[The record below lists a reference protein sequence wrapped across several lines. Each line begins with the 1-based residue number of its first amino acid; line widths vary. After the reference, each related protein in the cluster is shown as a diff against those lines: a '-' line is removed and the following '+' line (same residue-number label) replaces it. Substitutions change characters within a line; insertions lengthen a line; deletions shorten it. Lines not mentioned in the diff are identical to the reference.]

1 LGARVLSTRVWLAER
16 GVLSQAAIAGAA
28 QGGLRVGPSE
38 PFRLQGEG
46 GVGVRKTGLLLIA
59 MLVMVPALAAAD
71 SIVPASYSTTIAVGG
86 TATLSKTV
94 TVTQVATGAVDVFF
108 LADTTGSMFT
118 ALTNV
123 QTEIGNIM
131 TEVALSASNVAYG
144 VGEYRDVG
152 DAFVYREN
160 LDPPSMNEATVQ
172 TAVNA
177 WTAGGGGDEPEAQ
190 MYALEQVAN
199 TTQWRADSQRLVM
212 WFGDAPGHDP
222 RNGSTEASAT
232 AALVGAGAA
241 VHAISVGNNRLD
253 VTGQATRISAA
264 TGGAF
269 YSGINSDALA
279 AAIVAAITGAVTNYS
294 KVSLDFVGLM
304 PGLSVAF
311 TPASY
316 IGAFDR
322 SIDRTFGFN
331 VDFTGIAPG
340 VYNFEIVARVDGS
353 IVARESDTITVTG
366 EPVIPEPATLL
377 LLGTGLA
384 GMAKL
389 RRRR

>member
-1 LGARVLSTRVWLAER
+1 VLSVRVWLAEG
-16 GVLSQAAIAGAA
+16 GVLSQAAVAGAA

-59 MLVMVPALAAAD
+59 MLVMVPALAGAD

-94 TVTQVATGAVDVFF
+94 TVGQVATGAIDVFF
-108 LADTTGSMFT
+108 LADTTGSMFD
-118 ALTNV
+118 ALSSV
-123 QTEIGNIM
+123 QTEIKNIIN
-131 TEVALSASNVAYG
+131 EVAPLASNVAYG
-144 VGEYRDVG
+144 VGEYKDVG
-152 DAFVYREN
+152 DGFVYREN
-160 LDPPSMNEATVQ
+160 LDPPSLDGDTVKS
-172 TAVNA
+172 AVDA
-177 WTAGGGGDEPEAQ
+177 WLASGGGDLEEAQ
-190 MYALEQVAN
+190 LYALEQVAN
-199 TTQWRADSQRLVM
+199 GTTWRDGSQRLVM

-222 RNGSTEASAT
+222 RLGSTEASAT
-232 AALVGAGAA
+232 AALLGASAKVYA
-241 VHAISVGNNRLD
+241 MSVGFDQLD
-253 VTGQATRISAA
+253 STGQATRIAAA
-264 TGGAF
+264 TGGSF
-269 YSGINSDALA
+269 TSGIPADGLANIIKALIDA
-279 AAIVAAITGAVTNYS
+279 AVKNYS
-294 KVSLDFVGLM
+294 VVSLDVIGLA
-304 PGLSVAF
+304 PGLAVSF

-316 IGAFDR
+316 VGAFDR
-322 SIDRTFGFN
+322 SIDRLFGFD
-331 VDFTGIAPG
+331 VGFTGIAPG
-340 VYNFEIVARVDGS
+340 VYNFEIVARVDGG